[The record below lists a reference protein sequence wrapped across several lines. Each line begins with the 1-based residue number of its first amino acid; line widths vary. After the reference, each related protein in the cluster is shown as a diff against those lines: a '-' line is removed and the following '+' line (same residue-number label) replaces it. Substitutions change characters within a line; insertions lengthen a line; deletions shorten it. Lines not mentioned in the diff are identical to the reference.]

1 MEKLVS
7 RSLMLILIGMAT
19 AQNIQAGERMSMP
32 TSFKKQTTGLS
43 HVSQQTISVKGNVE
57 TSQENQWPESML
69 L

>member
-43 HVSQQTISVKGNVE
+43 HVSQQTISVKEMSE

>member
-43 HVSQQTISVKGNVE
+43 HVDRKSVV
-57 TSQENQWPESML
+57 
-69 L
+69 